1 MAIIAVSWLQEQTE
15 PAMQG
20 RMMGLLTFT
29 AVALDPFSQA
39 ISGFLMAIDLTL
51 MVVVA
56 GTTMLLTAAANS
68 LNQAT
73 RTPP

>member
-1 MAIIAVSWLQEQTE
+1 
-15 PAMQG
+15 
-20 RMMGLLTFT
+20 MGLLTFT

>member
-1 MAIIAVSWLQEQTE
+1 
-15 PAMQG
+15 MQG

-68 LNQAT
+68 FNQAT
-73 RTPP
+73 